1 MTTAPYTLTVTGT
14 GEGKTLILGNVVKYS
29 ANLTNAFFNKNGDF
43 LFLFRYK
50 GDARLVLNRVRKALS
65 TPAENPDVLHYLD
78 AMATISRL

>member
-1 MTTAPYTLTVTGT
+1 MTKAPYTLTVTGT

-50 GDARLVLNRVRKALS
+50 GDARLVLSRVRKALS
-65 TPAENPDVLHYLD
+65 APTTTPDEIRYLEAE
-78 AMATISRL
+78 ATISRL